1 MIEFYTALALA
12 LAADGTVLA
21 QSGHQPDAH
30 PPGHG
35 EQSAPPAKKKA
46 APQPEKPTSPAPQAP
61 APEGGKVEPDK
72 MQDQMPPAA
81 AMSMMDMTG
90 VFGSYPMTRDASG
103 TSWQPDVTPHAMGHE
118 MRGGWMVMGHMMLNA
133 VYDWQDGPRG
143 DEKALASGMLMASAR
158 REFDSGD
165 VLNLRAMFSPDPFMG
180 KSGYPLLLAAGE
192 TANGVTP
199 LVDRQHPHELV
210 MELSASYSH
219 VLDSDDSLF
228 VYFGLPG
235 EPAFGPPA
243 FMHRLSTM
251 DSPEAPITHHWFD
264 SSHITFGVITA
275 GWVHDTW
282 KLEVSR
288 FKGREPDQ
296 DRFDIEEPKFDS
308 TSIRASW
315 NPTERWSLQVSW
327 ADFNSPEQLEPEVD
341 EQRLSASAIYTV
353 ALADEGWWST
363 TIAWGL
369 KDPSEDETMHA
380 FALETAYAPDRDWTF
395 FARSEIIESH
405 ELGAG
410 SIDTVGKISLGA
422 IRDFHVMENVKIG
435 IGALYSV
442 NFVPED
448 LEPSYG
454 GDPDGAMVF
463 LRLVAGT

>member
-1 MIEFYTALALA
+1 MIALYTVLALA
-12 LAADGTVLA
+12 LAADGVVLA
-21 QSGHQPDAH
+21 QGGHQADTH
-30 PPGHG
+30 PSAEDSAKPKPESDKAPG
-35 EQSAPPAKKKA
+35 QVP
-46 APQPEKPTSPAPQAP
+46 
-61 APEGGKVEPDK
+61 
-72 MQDQMPPAA
+72 MPPAA
-81 AMSMMDMTG
+81 PAGASMSMMDMTG
-90 VFGSYPMTRDASG
+90 SFGSYPMTRDASG
-103 TSWQPDVTPHAMGHE
+103 SSWQPDVTPHMMGHE
-118 MRGGWMVMGHMMLNA
+118 MRGGWMIMGHMMLNG

-143 DEKALASGMLMASAR
+143 EEKAFVSGMLMVSAR

-165 VLNLRAMFSPDPFMG
+165 VLNFRAMFSPDPFMG

-199 LVDRQHPHELV
+199 LIDRQHPHELV

-219 VLDSDDSLF
+219 VIDDNDSVFL
-228 VYFGLPG
+228 YAGLPG
-235 EPAFGPPA
+235 EPAFGPPP

-275 GWVHDTW
+275 GWVHDAW

-296 DRFDIEEPKFDS
+296 DRFDIEEPKLDS

-315 NPTERWSLQVSW
+315 NPSENLSLQVSW

-341 EQRLSASAIYTV
+341 DTRLSASAIYTV
-353 ALADEGWWST
+353 RLADEGWWST

-369 KDPSEDETMHA
+369 KDPSDDEAMHA
-380 FALETAYAPDRDWTF
+380 LALETAYAPDRDWTL
-395 FARSEIIESH
+395 FARGEVIESH
-405 ELGAG
+405 ELDPADT
-410 SIDTVGKISLGA
+410 INTVGKISFGA
-422 IRDFHVMENVKIG
+422 IRDFHVAENVRLG

-442 NFVPED
+442 NFVPD
-448 LEPSYG
+448 NLEPSYG
-454 GDPDGAMVF
+454 GDPDGGMVF